1 VKDPAQKAGSFA
13 LGVRNEP
20 LERSD
25 KTLAQRASCGV
36 G

>member
-13 LGVRNEP
+13 FGFDNDL

-25 KTLAQRASCGV
+25 KTLALRASCGV